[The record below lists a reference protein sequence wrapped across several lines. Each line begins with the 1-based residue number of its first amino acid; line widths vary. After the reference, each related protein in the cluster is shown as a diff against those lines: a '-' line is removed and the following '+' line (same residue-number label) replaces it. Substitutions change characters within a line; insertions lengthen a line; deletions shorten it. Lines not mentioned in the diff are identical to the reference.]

1 MMLYNYVKIRLRPE
15 IIYKWIGKNLIKIL
29 KVSDHSEMDIDRS
42 ALLEKSNIMQEWVLV
57 TAAVDRLI
65 FIIFTMAFSIIMIEI
80 WQFPT

>member
-1 MMLYNYVKIRLRPE
+1 MSYDQ
-15 IIYKWIGKNLIKIL
+15 NLKKIL
-29 KVSDHSEMDIDRS
+29 KVSDHTEMDIDRS

>member
-1 MMLYNYVKIRLRPE
+1 M
-15 IIYKWIGKNLIKIL
+15 IKIL

>member
-1 MMLYNYVKIRLRPE
+1 MSYDQ
-15 IIYKWIGKNLIKIL
+15 NLIKIL

>member
-1 MMLYNYVKIRLRPE
+1 MIM
-15 IIYKWIGKNLIKIL
+15 IL

-65 FIIFTMAFSIIMIEI
+65 FIIFTMAFSIIMIQI

>member
-1 MMLYNYVKIRLRPE
+1 M
-15 IIYKWIGKNLIKIL
+15 IKIL

-42 ALLEKSNIMQEWVLV
+42 ALLEKSNIMQEWALV

>member
-1 MMLYNYVKIRLRPE
+1 MGEWAM
-15 IIYKWIGKNLIKIL
+15 IKIL

>member
-1 MMLYNYVKIRLRPE
+1 MIM
-15 IIYKWIGKNLIKIL
+15 IL

>member
-1 MMLYNYVKIRLRPE
+1 M
-15 IIYKWIGKNLIKIL
+15 IKIL

-42 ALLEKSNIMQEWVLV
+42 ALLEKSNIMQEWALV

-65 FIIFTMAFSIIMIEI
+65 FIIFTLAFSIIMIEI